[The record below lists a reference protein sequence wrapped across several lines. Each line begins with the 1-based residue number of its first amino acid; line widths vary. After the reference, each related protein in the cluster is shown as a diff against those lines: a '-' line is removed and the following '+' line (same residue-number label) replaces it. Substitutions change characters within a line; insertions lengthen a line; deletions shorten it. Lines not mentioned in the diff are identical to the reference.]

1 MPSRPRV
8 FALAAC
14 IIAAAPPPPPLVAQ
28 GQGWEPPQPPCDV
41 KAGHFRVTSAIVN
54 LKTAAEK
61 PITRDRMLQ
70 QTNDVLTRA
79 ITNDGQGQNPGAWY
93 YLGRYY
99 VEMGDGAGADSAF
112 RRAVALAPQCQ
123 QDIDRYRERL
133 WVDVI
138 NAGMRN
144 WQESRP
150 DSAKLLLRQA
160 AALRPGHPRAFLT
173 LGQIYASE
181 NKLDSSAV
189 FLGRAAAAAGNDTAF
204 AEQKKDALGTVARLS
219 ARRLQADSAA
229 QRWQRTRF
237 SRDSIQR
244 LLATDSVILTR
255 IEASSASRRGRG
267 ARLAPA
273 DQQAFS
279 RDSSGRAR
287 AAADRRAALAA
298 RASAVAADSAAAQ
311 AAFDPAIRAFQSYL
325 EAYPEATDAVPGLA
339 SLYYQSGR
347 AGDAVAAFEKI
358 YPSSRRLA
366 PEVAFEAG
374 RSALRANV
382 FAVGTKLLARGIE
395 QLPYDRD
402 ALVDLAN
409 GYLALRDSAHLLP
422 VAQRLANID
431 PMNRTTLRLLAAG
444 WDLRGRRDS
453 AQKYKDLADGALQ
466 VEIAINGLQRDSAG
480 YTLTGAA
487 SNAGTT
493 PSIVQRLTFEFLD
506 AMGNV
511 QVSQTIELPP
521 LPPQGS
527 RPIEIRVPGTALVAW
542 RYRPS

>member
-1 MPSRPRV
+1 MPASQAGRHGFESRRPLSLHHTMPSRPRV

-298 RASAVAADSAAAQ
+298 RASAVGARR
-311 AAFDPAIRAFQSYL
+311 RA
-325 EAYPEATDAVPGLA
+325 
-339 SLYYQSGR
+339 
-347 AGDAVAAFEKI
+347 
-358 YPSSRRLA
+358 RRRWPPTA
-366 PEVAFEAG
+366 P
-374 RSALRANV
+374 RP
-382 FAVGTKLLARGIE
+382 K
-395 QLPYDRD
+395 Q
-402 ALVDLAN
+402 
-409 GYLALRDSAHLLP
+409 
-422 VAQRLANID
+422 
-431 PMNRTTLRLLAAG
+431 
-444 WDLRGRRDS
+444 
-453 AQKYKDLADGALQ
+453 
-466 VEIAINGLQRDSAG
+466 
-480 YTLTGAA
+480 
-487 SNAGTT
+487 
-493 PSIVQRLTFEFLD
+493 PSIRRSVR
-506 AMGNV
+506 
-511 QVSQTIELPP
+511 SSPI
-521 LPPQGS
+521 S
-527 RPIEIRVPGTALVAW
+527 RPIPRRQTPSPALPACTIRAAVLATRWPRLRRSIHPAAGSPPKWLSKRGGVRCERTSLPSEPSCSPGGSSSCRTTAM
-542 RYRPS
+542 RS